1 MNPNDTIVYA
11 LNQRAHRH
19 ALDAGQKQ
27 RHLRQT
33 FAHNIKTGGIA
44 IMNIN
49 NIGVGREESRID
61 KFYTFDETGLRT
73 H

>member
-1 MNPNDTIVYA
+1 
-11 LNQRAHRH
+11 
-19 ALDAGQKQ
+19 
-27 RHLRQT
+27 
-33 FAHNIKTGGIA
+33 
-44 IMNIN
+44 MNIN